1 MRSVSARIVAVVV
14 AGLVPAAA
22 FAGAPGSN
30 TREIQFRHLCQS
42 GPSAGG
48 TCDPEVDD
56 SCGLKSNGEPHPCVI
71 DLLKRPVLRGTL
83 TVVADENPADNDSL
97 AGNPVINAVL
107 EIKLKG
113 KTYFFAKSFQS
124 STLGNWPEI
133 AAWNAPTSEAEIKLL
148 KDTWPF
154 QHPKFA
160 LGPFQGAI
168 DDMVEEVWPGLFDLT
183 GRVPLIVEAVP
194 AIVEAKLTDQYPD
207 ADLGQVVRLK
217 VRIQYAAPVV

>member
-1 MRSVSARIVAVVV
+1 MVDPTWLLAQLPLPPMDPDPGRSLSPLEMGGIASIVV
-14 AGLVPAAA
+14 
-22 FAGAPGSN
+22 
-30 TREIQFRHLCQS
+30 
-42 GPSAGG
+42 GG
-48 TCDPEVDD
+48 ITALGTQMKP
-56 SCGLKSNGEPHPCVI
+56 VI
-71 DLLKRPVLRGTL
+71 DGYWADRRHKREV
-83 TVVADENPADNDSL
+83 E
-97 AGNPVINAVL
+97 
-107 EIKLKG
+107 
-113 KTYFFAKSFQS
+113 
-124 STLGNWPEI
+124 TLGLANELNQ
-133 AAWNAPTSEAEIKLL
+133 ANLEIKLL